1 MKKNNILLAATLLS
15 VASASATTV
24 NISGTPTDDSFFG
37 SDSVALDSTGNDTV
51 ETGYFTSW
59 TTGSTITDL
68 SAMGFVSFGNA
79 EVGNIFGQL
88 GKLKGGSS
96 DNSANGTTFNGQ
108 LISFVVTDG
117 DSGNFGIV
125 SGSDLFPTNGGGV
138 GDTVNVSASALSNF
152 DGFIAVTGGWQI
164 VPEPSTYAALS
175 GMLALG
181 YVMVRRRRA

>member
-1 MKKNNILLAATLLS
+1 MKKNNILLAAALLS

-24 NISGTPTDDSFFG
+24 NISGSPTADSFFG
-37 SDSVALDSTGNDTV
+37 TDSVALDSNGNDTV
-51 ETGYFTSW
+51 ETGYFTAW

-68 SAMGFVSFGNA
+68 STMGFVSFGNA
-79 EVGNIFGQL
+79 EVGNVFGQL

-96 DNSANGTTFNGQ
+96 DNSGNATTFNGQ

-117 DSGNFGIV
+117 DSGAFGIV
-125 SGSDLFPTNGGGV
+125 SGSDVFPANAGGV
-138 GDTVNVSASALSNF
+138 GDTVNVSATALSNF
-152 DGFIAVTGGWQI
+152 DGFTAVTGGYQI

-175 GMLALG
+175 GLLALG